1 MPRKENESHLGSL
14 FFMDDKALT
23 AISNYLDDSHVN
35 KDCLYFRKKFD
46 HDSYLTWAASELASR
61 ILDSPHESSFTI
73 VEEFMYEM
81 AMYAFMATEEHSLI
95 FQTAVELSEKIL
107 EVLN

>member
-1 MPRKENESHLGSL
+1 M
-14 FFMDDKALT
+14 T
-23 AISNYLDDSHVN
+23 AISNYRDDKHVN
-35 KDCLYFRKKFD
+35 KECLYFRKQFA
-46 HDSYLTWAASELASR
+46 HDSYLTWAASELTSR
-61 ILDSPHESSFTI
+61 ILDNPNESSLTV

-81 AMYAFMATEEHSLI
+81 AIYACVASDGHSLI

>member
-1 MPRKENESHLGSL
+1 MRAAWALF

-23 AISNYLDDSHVN
+23 AISNYLDDKHVN
-35 KDCLYFRKKFD
+35 KDCLYFRKQFA
-46 HDSYLTWAASELASR
+46 HDSYLGWAASELASR
-61 ILDSPHESSFTI
+61 ILDKPNESSVTI

-81 AMYAFMATEEHSLI
+81 AMYAYAASEEHSLI

>member
-1 MPRKENESHLGSL
+1 
-14 FFMDDKALT
+14 MDDKALM

-46 HDSYLTWAASELASR
+46 HNSYLTWAASELVSR
-61 ILDSPHESSFTI
+61 ILDNPHESSFTI

-81 AMYAFMATEEHSLI
+81 AMYAYMATEEHSLI
-95 FQTAVELSEKIL
+95 FQTAVERSEKIL
-107 EVLN
+107 EGLN